1 VSSRREDEAR
11 RPRRRRARH
20 EAHRR
25 DSDGSSEESSHRL
38 AREASKLLEAP
49 RLSPLQILA
58 RGALVVLLLYLIF
71 GVLIPQ
77 FASYAEIWDAITSL
91 TPLDLLLMV
100 GLTLLIE
107 FLKGLGPSLL
117 IDRLTPTHAFLAQET
132 AAVVSNTI
140 PGPSGTISKYAT
152 YRRYGID
159 TVDFTRGTAMNGAWN
174 NVIVLVLPT
183 IAMILLSFQDD
194 VPGRIWAVTL
204 VALSISVVVIV
215 VGAAVVRSER
225 FARWFG
231 QRSGRIV
238 NWARGVVKRPPTE
251 AVGQAVVRFRFDV
264 LATAKDRGM
273 RLTLILTAKEATTF
287 LALLVSL
294 RSLDVGRVDLTAV
307 EVFASYCLV
316 RLLTIIELTPGN
328 VGIAETLYIATL
340 TWAAPHT
347 GESVI
352 VAAVFVFRMFTY
364 LGPIVIGGGCWVWL
378 RRYFRRHPVPAHD
391 GGYG

>member
-1 VSSRREDEAR
+1 M
-11 RPRRRRARH
+11 
-20 EAHRR
+20 
-25 DSDGSSEESSHRL
+25 SHRATPDEPSEAKGAL
-38 AREASKLLEAP
+38 GREATQIFEAP

-58 RGALVVLLLYLIF
+58 RGALVLCLLFLIF

-77 FASYAEIWDAITSL
+77 FASYEEIWDAIRSL
-91 TPLDLLLMV
+91 TPLGLVVMV

-117 IDRLTPTHAFLAQET
+117 IDRLTPSHAFLAQEA

-140 PGPSGTISKYAT
+140 PGPSGTASKFRT
-152 YRRYGID
+152 YTRYGID
-159 TVDFTRGTAMNGAWN
+159 AVDFTRGTAMNGAWN

-183 IAMILLSFQDD
+183 VAMILLSFQGD
-194 VPGRIWAVTL
+194 VPGRIWAITL
-204 VALSISVVVIV
+204 IALGISVVAIV
-215 VGAAVVRSER
+215 VGVAVVRSER

-231 QRSGRIV
+231 RTSGRVV
-238 NWARGVVKRPPTE
+238 NWARGVIHRPPTE
-251 AVGQAVVRFRFDV
+251 AMGEAVVRFRFDV
-264 LATAKDRGM
+264 LATARERGF
-273 RLTLILTAKEATTF
+273 RLTAIMTAKEFTTY

-294 RSLDVGRVDLTAV
+294 RSLDVDRVDLTAV

-340 TWAAPHT
+340 TWAAPNT
-347 GESVI
+347 SQDVI

-364 LGPIVIGGGCWVWL
+364 LGPIVFGGVCWLWL
-378 RRYFRRHPVPAHD
+378 RRYFRRHPIQHHHTAGGSVP
-391 GGYG
+391 GS